1 MCSHDKGDPNFS
13 RFSRRAV
20 RIPMMRSA
28 MTWRKDDNDRFDQV
42 VFGFENFKSR
52 DVKNNNQYE
61 LFEIDLTTHDN
72 VNFGDFNQNDTE
84 SYMVSRKN
92 GNDILPSKI
101 TCTSQ

>member
-1 MCSHDKGDPNFS
+1 
-13 RFSRRAV
+13 
-20 RIPMMRSA
+20 MMRSA
-28 MTWRKDDNDRFDQV
+28 MTWRKDDNDRFVQV

-72 VNFGDFNQNDTE
+72 VNFKDFNQNDTE

-92 GNDILPSKI
+92 GNDFLPSKI